1 MTIARNKE
9 NDMSKI
15 LPLLVGLGGFVV
27 LDPAT
32 GAEELPYVKVRA
44 LSMETANKA
53 ALAAARHCAKQGYQA
68 SVAVTDRY
76 GNLLS
81 FVRSP
86 LSGKHTI
93 EGAIN
98 KAWSAATLQGSTEEL
113 GPRLPHLRGSKQFS
127 LIGGGLAIR
136 AGGVMYGAIGVA
148 GAPGKKTPGDVDD
161 ECAKA
166 GVAAIQE
173 ELEFAQ

>member
-1 MTIARNKE
+1 MNKL
-9 NDMSKI
+9 
-15 LPLLVGLGGFVV
+15 LPLLAVLGGFVV
-27 LDPAT
+27 VDNA

-53 ALAAARHCAKQGYQA
+53 ALAAARHCTKQGYQA

-76 GNLLS
+76 GNLIA

-93 EGAIN
+93 EGAMN
-98 KAWSAATLQGSTEEL
+98 KAWTAATLQGSTEEL
-113 GPRLPHLRGSKQFS
+113 GPRVSHLRGSMRFS

-136 AGGVMYGAIGVA
+136 TGGVMYGAIGVA

-161 ECAKA
+161 ECARA
-166 GVAAIQE
+166 GLAVIQE
-173 ELEFAQ
+173 ELEFAP

>member
-1 MTIARNKE
+1 MNRYLT
-9 NDMSKI
+9 
-15 LPLLVGLGGFVV
+15 LLFTLTNLVV
-27 LDPAT
+27 FDVAV
-32 GAEELPYVKVRA
+32 GAEALPYVKVRA
-44 LSMETANKA
+44 LTMETANKA
-53 ALAAARHCAKQGYQA
+53 ALAAARHCAKQGYQPA
-68 SVAVTDRY
+68 VAVTDRY
-76 GNLLS
+76 GNLVA

-93 EGAIN
+93 KGAMN

-113 GPRLPHLRGSKQFS
+113 GPRLPHLRGSMRFS

-136 AGGVMYGAIGVA
+136 TGGVMYGAIGVA

-166 GVAAIQE
+166 GLAAIQD
-173 ELEFAQ
+173 ELEFAP